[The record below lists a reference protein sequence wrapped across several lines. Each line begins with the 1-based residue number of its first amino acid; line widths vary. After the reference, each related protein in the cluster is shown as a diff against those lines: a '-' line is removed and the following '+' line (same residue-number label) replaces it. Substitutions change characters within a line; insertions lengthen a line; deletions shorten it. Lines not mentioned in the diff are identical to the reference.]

1 MLSPL
6 VSLIS
11 SLGLPLE
18 DTPTPVPS
26 PGASLDPNTVT
37 PGVTGFVV
45 TALLIVAV
53 LVLIAD
59 MVRRM
64 RRLRYRLEA
73 REKIEAEMAADRAAE
88 ADATSEGMPPKGM
101 ADGRFD
107 PDDDGRGDH

>member
-1 MLSPL
+1 
-6 VSLIS
+6 
-11 SLGLPLE
+11 
-18 DTPTPVPS
+18 
-26 PGASLDPNTVT
+26 
-37 PGVTGFVV
+37 
-45 TALLIVAV
+45 
-53 LVLIAD
+53 
-59 MVRRM
+59 M